1 MGESEVAGV
10 PSIVV
15 PDARRTMGC
24 PSRSTVRLTA
34 GFDIA
39 RRSNSAWA
47 VGNSVDAAVG
57 AVVVGAVVDVVVVVV
72 DVVVVVVDV
81 VVGED
86 VVDVA
91 VGREVVDDGGGAARS
106 TVAVDADVD
115 GVPPLEATEAQ
126 PAVTRASASASA
138 ENAGRRGPSTRGR
151 VSRWRLASRS

>member
-34 GFDIA
+34 GFDVA

-72 DVVVVVVDV
+72 DVVVDV
-81 VVGED
+81 VVGEE

-115 GVPPLEATEAQ
+115 GVPPLEAIEAQ

>member
-34 GFDIA
+34 GFDVA

-72 DVVVVVVDV
+72 DVVVDV
-81 VVGED
+81 VVGEE

-91 VGREVVDDGGGAARS
+91 VGREVVDDGGDAARS
-106 TVAVDADVD
+106 TVAVDGDVD

-126 PAVTRASASASA
+126 AAVTRASARASA